1 MPCRVVRLA
10 YRASAVH
17 RSYAG
22 RCKSGSRQTTA
33 CRGTRPP
40 LQCHSATGLACL
52 GLCLPQV
59 VLKNM
64 SLVRA
69 TVSIKRI
76 SAEPEDEAVFAFS
89 PKHVVGRGGVH
100 PSVVSATAVVCA
112 TVANTAAPHTASKR
126 GTGA

>member
-1 MPCRVVRLA
+1 MQERL
-10 YRASAVH
+10 SPD
-17 RSYAG
+17 
-22 RCKSGSRQTTA
+22 QTA

-40 LQCHSATGLACL
+40 AAVPQCNGLACL
-52 GLCLPQV
+52 GLCLLQV

-89 PKHVVGRGGVH
+89 PKHVVGRVGC
-100 PSVVSATAVVCA
+100 T
-112 TVANTAAPHTASKR
+112 R
-126 GTGA
+126 L